1 MAVDM
6 FLRID
11 TLDGE
16 SEDEAHPKEIEVIGW
31 TFAGAQTGTSAVG
44 GGAGAG
50 KVEIQ
55 DIEIKKRVDRASP
68 VLYKL
73 CASGLPLKTADL
85 TVRKAGGTALEYMKI
100 HLQDLIITSF
110 KVSPEVQDD
119 QIIETIRINFARWGV
134 TYTPQVA
141 AGTGDAKVAHGWD
154 MKKNCEFTPPSK

>member
-11 TLDGE
+11 TLEGE
-16 SEDEAHPKEIEVIGW
+16 SEDEAHGKEIEVLGW
-31 TFAGAQTGTSAVG
+31 TFMGAQTGTSSVG

-55 DIEIKKRVDRASP
+55 DIEIKKRVDRSSP

-100 HLQDLIITSF
+100 HLEDMIITSF
-110 KVSPEVQDD
+110 KVSPEVTDD
-119 QIIETIRINFARWGV
+119 QIIETIRINFAKWGV

-141 AGTGDAKVAHGWD
+141 GGGGGATVSGGWD
-154 MKKNCEFTPPSK
+154 MKKNIEYSPPA

>member
-16 SEDEAHPKEIEVIGW
+16 SEDEDHGKEIEVLGW
-31 TFAGAQTGTSAVG
+31 TFAGAQTGTSSVG

-50 KVEIQ
+50 KVEIK

-85 TVRKAGGTALEYMKI
+85 TVRKAGGKALEYMKI
-100 HLQDLIITSF
+100 HLEDMIITSF
-110 KVSPEVQDD
+110 TVSPETQDD
-119 QIIETIRINFARWGV
+119 QIIETIRINFAKWGV

-141 AGTGDAKVAHGWD
+141 GGGGDAKVSGGWD
-154 MKKNCEFTPPSK
+154 MKKNIEYTPP